1 MIRILFA
8 RCLAPL
14 VGLFAL
20 AASLVVAADIPATPV
35 LTLYR
40 FNGDLTLPY
49 YDLERFRG
57 RGRSCPG
64 RDSGAGHHADSLPG
78 DTGRTPGYR

>member
-1 MIRILFA
+1 MLFS
-8 RCLAPL
+8 RGLAPL

-49 YDLERFRG
+49 YDIERFQASG
-57 RGRSCPG
+57 TGAPAG
-64 RDSGAGHHADSLPG
+64 QSGAGHHVDSLPG
-78 DTGRTPGYR
+78 DTWRTPGNR